1 MMNLFK
7 NGKKIAPMLV
17 FAILILSI
25 TFALTFKIG
34 ANQGASGTKI
44 VILPVEN
51 KFNVSTTPPGSTFTV
66 NVTVVDVTDLQ
77 NWQIKLTWDP
87 TLLDYVSISL
97 PRDHVF
103 SPIDSAINPGAPGAR
118 AMITPPPDVG
128 PGYVV
133 WGCTYVNVPPYYP
146 YWTFNGTGTLCQVKL
161 KILTP
166 PTYPATCNLTF
177 AEIGYNTF
185 LINGPGYD
193 ITFTVEDATYTYT
206 YTELKVSIS
215 PVGTYTNPK
224 IVDYGGTQEFTANA
238 SGGLPPYTYQWFFQW
253 PNGTEIEVSE
263 AYNETSWTCYPILDP
278 GRHKVTVQATDSLGF
293 KVNASSYIKI
303 KDLSLT
309 LTPFPST
316 NVNVDQ
322 SKTFTATVS
331 GGIPPYK
338 IQWYRNDTEDASY
351 INRTTATFTFTTA
364 GVEYIKVKVTDS
376 GGTTLE
382 KTTKVT
388 VFPTPTTKINVIPA
402 DGITT
407 FYTNTTA
414 VGSEIILNVT
424 VVDVTD
430 LQNWQIKL
438 TWDPTLLNFT
448 DIWLPSDHVFAGA
461 NRQMVTPPPE
471 VGPGYVVWGCTY
483 INEPYWTFNGTGTLC
498 QVKLKIIRQPYAPQS
513 SCVLGLVNQYEDT
526 FIINGAGYD
535 IPFLIQNTTYTYKLV
550 SPVVHQL
557 LDFTILTYTNT
568 SIIANAINYN
578 IAGAWI
584 KFLNITG
591 APGTAAYVNITLPKA
606 LIWDAWEV
614 YIDDVEVTPQIASDA
629 TNTYIYVEFTFGD
642 NYNKTIKV
650 VGSGMVPEQTHMLL
664 LALLFASLLAIAMSK
679 TSFRKKFPKP
689 SKII

>member
-1 MMNLFK
+1 MNLLK
-7 NGKKIAPMLV
+7 NGKKIATALV
-17 FAILILSI
+17 FVFLILSI
-25 TFALTFKIG
+25 VPTLTFKIG
-34 ANQGASGTKI
+34 ANPGANGTKI

-51 KFNVSTTPPGSTFTV
+51 KFNVSTTPPGATFTV

-87 TLLDYVSISL
+87 TLLNFTDIWL
-97 PRDHVF
+97 PSDHVF
-103 SPIDSAINPGAPGAR
+103 AGSGK

-128 PGYVV
+128 PGYVM
-133 WGCTYVNVPPYYP
+133 WGCTYINEP

-166 PTYPATCNLTF
+166 PFFPATCNLTLVN
-177 AEIGYNTF
+177 IGIDTF

-193 ITFTVEDATYTYT
+193 IPFTVEDAIYTYT

-215 PVGTYTNPK
+215 PLGTYTNPI

-238 SGGLPPYTYQWFFQW
+238 SGGLPPYTYRWFFQW

-263 AYNETSWTCYPILDP
+263 AYNKTFWTCYPILNS
-278 GRHKVTVQATDSLGF
+278 GRHKVTVQATDNLGF
-293 KVNASSYIKI
+293 KVNASSYIQI
-303 KDLSLT
+303 KGLSLE
-309 LTPFPST
+309 LTPYPST
-316 NVNVDQ
+316 IVNVDQ
-322 SKTFTATVS
+322 SKTFTATIS

-338 IQWYRNDTEDASY
+338 IQWYRNNTEETSY
-351 INRTTATFTFTTA
+351 INQTIATFTFTTA

-376 GGTTLE
+376 GGTILE

-461 NRQMVTPPPE
+461 NRQMVTPSPE

-513 SCVLGLVNQYEDT
+513 SCVLGLINQYEDT
-526 FIINGAGYD
+526 FLINGAEYD

-557 LDFTILTYTNT
+557 LGFTILTYTNT
-568 SIIANAINYN
+568 SIIANAINYD

-584 KFLNITG
+584 KFLKITG

-606 LIWDAWEV
+606 LIWDHWKV

-642 NYNKTIKV
+642 NYNVSIKV
-650 VGSGMVPEQTHMLL
+650 VGAGMVSEQTHMLL
-664 LALLFASLLAIAMSK
+664 LTLLFASLLAVVMSK
-679 TSFRKKFPKP
+679 TPFRKKCLK
-689 SKII
+689 STKII